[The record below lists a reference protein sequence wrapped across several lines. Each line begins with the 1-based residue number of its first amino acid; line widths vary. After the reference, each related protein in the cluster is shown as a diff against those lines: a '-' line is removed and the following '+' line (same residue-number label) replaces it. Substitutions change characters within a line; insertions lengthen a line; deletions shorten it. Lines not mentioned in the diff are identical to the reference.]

1 MQYFVTK
8 ILIRKV
14 FRNEPRN
21 LVPDPI
27 VLMKI

>member
-14 FRNEPRN
+14 YRTEPIN
-21 LVPDPI
+21 LFPDPI